1 MGVIRPLEM
10 RKPKRFELGLCRS
23 LASQKLIKAFGF
35 RRGVL
40 RGHPVKLR
48 RTISHAAS
56 NPFVSG
62 EA

>member
-1 MGVIRPLEM
+1 MKKKKE
-10 RKPKRFELGLCRS
+10 RKRNGN
-23 LASQKLIKAFGF
+23 Q
-35 RRGVL
+35 

-48 RTISHAAS
+48 RTMSHAAS